1 VKLRKNYF
9 QTADIWIPLAMQHYS
24 PERARRFDKPTGKQ
38 AAKELKRGDNSAIL
52 LLKAEKEKHVAE
64 EAYKE
69 AEKRYKDAHKSKK

>member
-1 VKLRKNYF
+1 MYRNSHM
-9 QTADIWIPLAMQHYS
+9 P
-24 PERARRFDKPTGKQ
+24 DKPTGKQ

-52 LLKAEKEKHVAE
+52 LLKAEKEKHAAE